1 MDCSICLDKLN
12 TKTIK
17 MLPCN
22 HLFHKKC
29 INEWLKNSI
38 QCPLCKYFLE
48 NEFKIQFC
56 KSNNKFFKNTKII
69 FYDSFIKIGDFEYI
83 DLKKIQKIMHF
94 KNIIEIVYM
103 NNSYY
108 IYSTKLNDILNIL
121 VDKTKKINNI

>member
-29 INEWLKNSI
+29 INEWLKTSI
-38 QCPLCKYFLE
+38 QCPLCKTFLE

-56 KSNNKFFKNTKII
+56 KSDKKFFKNTKII
-69 FYDSFIKIGDFEYI
+69 FYDSFLKIGNSEYI
-83 DLKKIQKIMHF
+83 DLKEIKEIIHF

-108 IYSTKLNDILNIL
+108 IYSNKSNNILNIL
-121 VDKTKKINNI
+121 MNKTNKVNNT